1 MARVP
6 FRSSRTESRPA
17 SSLQRIGG
25 SSLVALGTIAALGYF
40 FLPVFRSESPADLPA
55 HFRAHRADFNALRDR
70 LAAEPSLEAVGVDNV
85 EDFWLFDGHWT
96 ASGNRF
102 LAYTRSEMLEAV
114 GLAPARYQAYLDLLG
129 KVHAYRVVRQSARGV
144 PLRGSIFLFP
154 RPSDG
159 GRGDPVM
166 IFSERAPEPLLPLER
181 ARRARQTAYA
191 RLDDGWYVGFS
202 HR

>member
-1 MARVP
+1 MAV
-6 FRSSRTESRPA
+6 
-17 SSLQRIGG
+17 
-25 SSLVALGTIAALGYF
+25 
-40 FLPVFRSESPADLPA
+40 
-55 HFRAHRADFNALRDR
+55 
-70 LAAEPSLEAVGVDNV
+70 EPSLDSVGVDNV
-85 EDFWLFDGHWT
+85 EDFWFFDGRWT

-102 LAYTRSEMLEAV
+102 LAYTRAEMLEAV
-114 GLAPARYQAYLDLLG
+114 GLSPARYHAYLDLLG

-154 RPSDG
+154 RLSDS
-159 GRGDPVM
+159 RGADPVI